1 MDCSVVPANSVV
13 CRDAGAFTSDCST
26 DVFCEYPLVERGR
39 EKKGEREGERG
50 KGGRDRRDGWMDGG
64 REGGREG
71 GRVMFSFLNQF
82 KWS

>member
-39 EKKGEREGERG
+39 EKKGEREGGMEGGRERG
-50 KGGRDRRDGWMDGG
+50 GRKGSEGWMDGG

-71 GRVMFSFLNQF
+71 DVFIP
-82 KWS
+82 